1 MHWIEEAEQSKNK
14 RESTRKAI
22 HTRID
27 HKKDD
32 VKLNWEENKD
42 QYLTALEKIQHYIN
56 RINNLPR
63 ESRLEFGRIE
73 SKEKNSSLQNHLVK
87 YTSSR
92 RRIIRKFDGL
102 FSPFKAKHYKNTRNI
117 FISLSRKLDYVLL
130 ETKEI
135 QAPRIRLNEEV
146 EGSFSSLMRY
156 FKRKERSI
164 IHRAKNEIRITELN
178 DTYALYLIDF
188 LAFKNNGKEY
198 FFTDNSNKELEN
210 H

>member
-1 MHWIEEAEQSKNK
+1 MHWIDKAEQSKNK
-14 RESTRKAI
+14 RENSRKEI

-32 VKLNWEENKD
+32 VIHNWDKNKD
-42 QYLTALEKIQHYIN
+42 RYLTALNKIQHFIN

-92 RRIIRKFDGL
+92 RRVIRKFDGL

-117 FISLSRKLDYVLL
+117 FISLSRKVDYVLI

-135 QAPRIRLNEEV
+135 TAPRIRLNEEV
-146 EGSFSSLMRY
+146 EGSFSSIIRY

-164 IHRAKNEIRITELN
+164 IQRAKTQICISELN
-178 DTYALYLIDF
+178 ESFALYLIDF

-198 FFTDNSNKELEN
+198 FFTENTSKELEE

>member
-1 MHWIEEAEQSKNK
+1 MHWIDKAEQSKNK
-14 RESTRKAI
+14 REHTRTEI

-32 VKLNWEENKD
+32 VIHNWDKNKD
-42 QYLTALEKIQHYIN
+42 QYLAALDKIEQFIN

-73 SKEKNSSLQNHLVK
+73 SKEKNSSLQNHLIK

-92 RRIIRKFDGL
+92 RRVIRKFDGL

-117 FISLSRKLDYVLL
+117 FISLSRKLDYVLI

-135 QAPRIRLNEEV
+135 TAPRIRLNEEV
-146 EGSFSSLMRY
+146 EGSLSSLMRF
-156 FKRKERSI
+156 FKRKEKSVI
-164 IHRAKNEIRITELN
+164 QRAKSKLSIADLN
-178 DTYALYLIDF
+178 DTFALYLIDF

-198 FFTDNSNKELEN
+198 FFTENTSKELEEN
-210 H
+210 